1 MFSGTRTTAAT
12 QNNITTGKVDA
23 GEYRFVFTVNDNS
36 NNPNSAKGRID
47 DIEVLVD
54 NVVTGPA
61 GNVEIVNSAS
71 ELTTALQG
79 GSSALNPVAVGNDTI
94 TGGAGNDIIFGDVIN
109 TDSLPWGLNGNPV
122 KPEGLPNGSG
132 VNALEQFLTLRNGVA
147 PSDQDLY
154 DYVRSNHEQ
163 FNVAGDTR
171 GGNDLLIGGLGDD
184 ILYGQGGNDTLI
196 GGKGNDILYGGT
208 GKDTF
213 VWQKG
218 DTGADVIKDFS
229 RNEGDVIDLSDLLSD
244 VADNDL
250 SNYLRLD
257 TTTSTLQVSTT
268 GQFGAGGT
276 ADVTIK
282 VENAGAP
289 VLSASDTITSLIA
302 GADLVVKH
310 DQP

>member
-1 MFSGTRTTAAT
+1 MKSEIVGAGT
-12 QNNITTGKVDA
+12 
-23 GEYRFVFTVNDNS
+23 YRYVFEVEDKTV
-36 NNPNSAKGRID
+36 
-47 DIEVLVD
+47 
-54 NVVTGPA
+54 A
-61 GNVEIVNSAS
+61 GNYQVLIDNIQVNYPSGADRVSGPGGDAEIIMSADQLS
-71 ELTTALQG
+71 TALQG
-79 GSSALNPVAVGNDTI
+79 GSTTISPVKVGNDTI

-109 TDSLPWGLNGNPV
+109 TDKLPWSENGNPA
-122 KPEGLPNGSG
+122 KPEGLADGSG
-132 VNALEQFLTLRNGVA
+132 VRALEQFLTLRNGVA
-147 PSDQDLY
+147 PSEQDLY
-154 DYVRSNHEQ
+154 DYVRANHET
-163 FNVAGDTR
+163 FNVADDTR

-229 RNEGDVIDLSDLLSD
+229 RNEDVIDLSDLLSD